1 MYICQERLG
10 EGGGRREASETERER
25 GERRAILRETRERE
39 GREWERGELYMYI
52 IVYNCI
58 LYI

>member
-1 MYICQERLG
+1 MTSEIERL
-10 EGGGRREASETERER
+10 RD
-25 GERRAILRETRERE
+25 GERRARE

-58 LYI
+58 LYIYICINGKRDWEREERGERD